1 MKEVLHQIS
10 SLGFQPQTVIDV
22 GVAHYTA
29 ALYEAF
35 KDASILLIEPLV
47 EFEPSLRKICE
58 TYKAQYVLAAAGE
71 SPGTAELNV
80 HTEQLDCSS
89 FLKEAEGP
97 AVDGSP
103 REVAVVTVDQVCL
116 EKKLKG
122 PYLIKVDV
130 QGAELTVLRG
140 AKQTLEETE
149 VVILE
154 VLLFGTLLGGP
165 QLYDMVSKMKDWGFV
180 VYDVFGLLYRPLDNA
195 LSQMDMVF
203 VREEGQFRRSHV
215 YATPEQRK
223 AVASNW
229 ESAYADLADKYR

>member
-1 MKEVLHQIS
+1 MLASGKQLIRALLNACGLEIHRKKPEGIPRASMRGVLRQVS

-22 GVAHYTA
+22 GVAHYTGD
-29 ALYEAF
+29 LYEAF

-47 EFEPSLRKICE
+47 EFEPSLRKICK

-80 HTEQLDCSS
+80 HNGKLDSSS
-89 FLKEAEGP
+89 FLKEVEGP

-103 REVAVVTVDQVCL
+103 REVPVVTVDQVCL

-154 VLLFGTLLGGP
+154 VLLFRSEEHTSEL
-165 QLYDMVSKMKDWGFV
+165 Q
-180 VYDVFGLLYRPLDNA
+180 
-195 LSQMDMVF
+195 SQF
-203 VREEGQFRRSHV
+203 
-215 YATPEQRK
+215 
-223 AVASNW
+223 
-229 ESAYADLADKYR
+229 